1 MKVTLDLDRLL
12 ANGSIDATEY
22 ARLAA
27 LSTRATGML
36 AFNVLVA
43 FGVIAV
49 SGATL
54 ALIPTTTTA
63 IALGAVVLLAGM
75 LLSARKLDSWR
86 FLANVCVVVGALLV
100 AGGVIKQGEGSVAS
114 FLATAAFLACAAA
127 LARSALLACLAVLAL
142 SSCLGTRTG
151 YLHAAYF
158 LGVQEPT
165 LTILAFLALGIVVY
179 ALSRRLPPAFRNV
192 ALAAVGTS
200 VFLVNF
206 GFWIGSLWGD
216 GVGWH
221 AEAARRLGHAPR
233 FAIAEWVFAVA
244 WAIGLIAA
252 GIWAWWRGH
261 RWLVNVVAVFAAIHL
276 YTQWFERLGAT
287 PSTVLAGGIAALV
300 IALMLRAY
308 NVKASHARM
317 L

>member
-22 ARLAA
+22 AKLAA

-179 ALSRRLPPAFRNV
+179 VLSRRLPPAFRNV

-216 GVGWH
+216 GVGWQ

-252 GIWAWWRGH
+252 GIWAWWRDH

-308 NVKASHARM
+308 NVKASPARM